1 MMYILYFAIFN
12 EFFVNSAS
20 SAKTLMTPKVI
31 VAELEL
37 EFILSNFQFSLR
49 FDLYLSLIELKVTH
63 I

>member
-49 FDLYLSLIELKVTH
+49 FDL
-63 I
+63 